1 MFENLI
7 ISLNV
12 VLPIFF
18 CIALGYVLK
27 RMKMYDTHALNVIN
41 KLCFKVFLPIYLFNN
56 IATTNL
62 SAAFN
67 PKLIGF
73 AIAAVV
79 ALFMILM
86 MLVPRI
92 EKQDNRRGVMIQ
104 GILRSNFALLGLP
117 IAESLC
123 GLENIGPTS
132 LLVGIIV
139 PVYNVLAVIALE
151 TYRGGKTNFVKV
163 MKGVVTNPLI
173 ISSLIG
179 VLFNV
184 LKLELPQPVQKTVI
198 DLSRV
203 ATPLALVA
211 LGGSFTLGRVKEYKK
226 QLSIVVAGK
235 LVLSGCLMVPLAIL
249 LGFRNEML
257 VPIMIMFGSPTAVSS
272 FPMAQ
277 QMGGDGEL
285 AAEIVVFSS
294 AMSIVTLFFWIL
306 ILKQVGVI

>member
-1 MFENLI
+1 
-7 ISLNV
+7 
-12 VLPIFF
+12 
-18 CIALGYVLK
+18 
-27 RMKMYDTHALNVIN
+27 
-41 KLCFKVFLPIYLFNN
+41 
-56 IATTNL
+56 
-62 SAAFN
+62 
-67 PKLIGF
+67 
-73 AIAAVV
+73 
-79 ALFMILM
+79 
-86 MLVPRI
+86 
-92 EKQDNRRGVMIQ
+92 MIQ

-123 GLENIGPTS
+123 GVENVGPTS

-139 PVYNVLAVIALE
+139 PVYNVLAVIVLE
-151 TYRGGKTNFVKV
+151 TYRGGKADLRKIL
-163 MKGVVTNPLI
+163 KGVATNPLI

-184 LKLELPQPVQKTVI
+184 LNLELPYAVQKTVT

-211 LGGSFTLGRVKEYKK
+211 LGGSFTLGKVKEYRK
-226 QLSIVVAGK
+226 QLSIVVTGK

-249 LGFRNEML
+249 LGFRNETL

-285 AAEIVVFSS
+285 AAEIVVFTS
-294 AMSIVTLFFWIL
+294 ALSIVSLFFWIL